1 MVLAKVWII
10 FEVLLGLLLAFK
22 NLFFFFFFVAI
33 FSHSFIASL
42 ISYLYLYHRASVQI
56 YL

>member
-1 MVLAKVWII
+1 MLLAKVWII